1 MTWQYLQ
8 HSCLGYVAFPAQA
21 GCTYVFTYCNSV
33 APSAGYSGDPYL
45 TINSSSPMAGAV
57 AANDD
62 YCGLGS
68 YISWTAPA
76 TQTYYLQMGNWA
88 QGASCACGQNRN
100 LGYRSTNCVAG
111 VQPPSGITASAMSV
125 CQGQPVTLT
134 ATGTMGT
141 QYWYT
146 GSCGGTQIGTGASIS
161 VTPATTTTYY
171 VNNNSGGQ
179 FSPSCA
185 SVTIIVNPSPPAPTV
200 SGNLTIC
207 GTGSTTLTASGSSGN
222 YLWYSNA
229 AGTNQLAT
237 TAAYTTP
244 ILTTTTTYYLAATSA
259 PPNQVPGNW
268 TFTNCGATSNVG
280 PTQVQCDATYGPG
293 VVTVTGSG
301 TQRWTVPQSGMYTI
315 TGRGASGGNAN
326 IALGG
331 QGRVIQIQV
340 ALTAGHQIGMI
351 VGQQG
356 GQLQFNTGYAGSGG
370 GGTFVYNYTTNQ
382 PILVCG
388 GGGGAGKGSPSWN
401 FTTNGGDAA
410 PYNSTSGTAGL
421 ATPGSWCA
429 VGAAGTGGNGGGGG
443 NGGSGG
449 GGLNGNGTQSTY
461 GGAVGQ
467 SFISG
472 GLGGTH
478 TMYTGGVTS
487 NVPGGFGGGAG
498 AGGHNNYEANGGG
511 GGGYSGGGGAACRVG
526 GGGGGG
532 NFFTGTYIS
541 NSLNTGQGSVT
552 ISGGIGGGNACISP
566 IIPVTVVVNPQPTV
580 TLTGTTI
587 CAGQSATLTANANLP
602 GGTYVWSPGNL
613 QGQSITVNPNTTT
626 AYTVTYTSV
635 GCPGATATATVTVNP
650 MQPITGNLTICS
662 GTTTQLSNPVAPSG
676 SPWMSSNTAVATISP
691 SGLVTGL
698 SAGTTTITYSSSNGC
713 QATAIVT
720 VDGTPLLTVTPNNIA
735 CFGGSGSVTLSASGG
750 TAPFNYGA
758 TPTTNLAPGS
768 YTYVATSASGCVSL
782 PVTITITQPQVGL
795 TVTTTQT
802 NVLCFGNST
811 GAINATPAGGS
822 APYTYSWSNG
832 ATTQNLT
839 AIPSGSYTVTVT
851 DANGCTATATVII
864 TQPAAALA
872 ATTTQVMIACFG
884 GNTGSVNMT
893 PTGGT
898 APYTYV
904 WTGGSTAQSAIGV
917 PAGTY
922 TVTVTDANGCTTTV
936 TATIT
941 QPQAPLTL
949 TNTQTNVSCFGNS
962 TGAINLTPA
971 GGTPAYSY
979 LWSNNATTQNLTS
992 LPAGTYTVVVT
1003 DANGC
1008 TANASV
1014 TITQPQTGLTVT
1026 TTQTNVLC
1034 FGNSTGAINATP
1046 AGGSAPY
1053 TYSWSNGATTQNL
1066 TAIPSGS
1073 YTVTVSDANG
1083 CTATATAIITQPAAV
1098 LAATTTQVMIA
1109 CFGGNTGSVNMT
1121 PTGGTAPYT
1130 YVWTG
1135 GSTAQSAIGVP
1146 AGTYTVTVTDANGC
1160 TTTVTATITQPQAPL
1175 TLTNTQTNI
1184 LCFGTST
1191 GSINLTPAG
1200 GTPAYSYLWSNNATT
1215 QNLTSLAAGTY
1226 TVVVTDA
1233 NGCTANASV
1242 TITQPQ
1248 TGLSVATTQTNVLCF
1263 GNSTGAINAT
1273 PSGGSAPY
1281 NYSWSNNA
1289 TTQNLTAIASGSY
1302 TVTVL
1307 DANGCT
1313 ATATAVITQPAAA
1326 LAATTTQVNILCLN
1340 GVGSINLTVSGGTLG
1355 YTYLWSNQVTT
1366 EDLANLQAGVYTV
1379 VVTDANGCVVN
1390 ATATILQSLS
1400 QVPVAI
1406 NNLSGTT
1413 VLTCASP
1420 IINVQA
1426 TGGVTYTWTGGSSLN
1441 TAANSFTLPGQYT
1454 VNMIDPNGCPVSQ
1467 NITLT
1472 QNVVLPPVQIT
1483 NNSGA
1488 TVIDCNNATINLSA
1502 SGGGQYAWNNGLGSL
1517 ANVSIAT
1524 AGTYTVVVTASNG
1537 CVDSS
1542 TVIVTVAPT
1551 PLVTISDTAICSG
1564 QSVTLSPNYFPGG
1577 VGGTIIWSTAQS
1589 TPTITVSPATTTTYN
1604 ILYNYNGCP
1613 ATEDVVVTVNQT
1625 PTVNVTNST
1634 ICLGDN
1640 AQLTATPNA
1649 PGGSYLWTLGGET
1662 TSSISISPAT
1672 NTNYTVVYTLAGCA
1686 SAPSNGSVTVNP
1698 IPTVTVN
1705 SITICQG
1712 DVDSLTATPNLPGGT
1727 YLWAQGGQTTSTIA
1741 VNPQLNSNYSVVYT
1755 LNGCVSNS
1763 AQGTVS
1769 VNPLPAAIFIADT
1782 LTGCAPLSVQFNA
1795 DTTNQL
1801 ATYQW
1806 AGSNGASGI
1815 GDQANLIF
1823 SNTGCYD
1830 ITLTATM
1837 NGCVNSTTTNGYIC
1851 VQENP
1856 TANFSTSIND
1866 FTQPNESVTFINT
1879 SIGASGYIWSFGDG
1893 TLGNEMNPIHLYS
1906 GTNNGFT
1913 VTLIATTSMGC
1924 MDSTS
1929 MTIGY
1934 EETASF
1940 YIPNTFT
1947 PDGDKFNQTF
1957 NPIFSSGIDYQNYT
1971 MLIYNRWGEI
1981 VFETHDVA
1989 IGWDGSYGTEGLDA
2003 QPGVYTYQIMVKIPE
2018 TDERKI
2024 IAGHVNLLR

>member
-1 MTWQYLQ
+1 MTWQYFQ
-8 HSCLGYVAFPAQA
+8 HSCRGYVSFQAQA
-21 GCTYVFTYCNSV
+21 GCTYVFTYCNSQ
-33 APSAGYSGDPYL
+33 APSAYYNSDPYL
-45 TINSSSPMAGAV
+45 TIQTAIGAGTV

-62 YCGLGS
+62 WCGLGS
-68 YISWTAPA
+68 YLSWTAPA
-76 TQTYYLQMGNWA
+76 TQTYYLQLGNWA
-88 QGASCACGQNRN
+88 QGGCGCGLNRN

-280 PTQVQCDATYGPG
+280 PTQVQCNATYGPG

-498 AGGHNNYEANGGG
+498 AGGHSNYEANGGG

-532 NFFTGTYIS
+532 NFFTGTYVS
-541 NSLNTGQGSVT
+541 NSLNTGHGSVT
-552 ISGGIGGGNACISP
+552 IVGGVGGGNACISP

-580 TLTGTTI
+580 TTTGTTI
-587 CAGQSATLTANANLP
+587 CDGQSATLTANANIP
-602 GGTYVWSPGNL
+602 GGTYVWTPGNL

-626 AYTVTYTSV
+626 AYTVTYTTV

-662 GTTTQLSNPVAPSG
+662 GTTTQLANPVAPAAI
-676 SPWMSSNTAVATISP
+676 PWSSSNVAVATVSAN
-691 SGLVTGL
+691 GLVTGI
-698 SAGTTTITYSSSNGC
+698 SAGTATITFSSANGC

-720 VDGTPLLTVTPNNIA
+720 VDGTPILTVTPNNIA
-735 CFGGSGSVTLSASGG
+735 CFGGNGSVTLSASGG
-750 TAPFNYGA
+750 SAPFTYGA

-768 YTYVATSASGCVSL
+768 YTYVATSAAGCASAA
-782 PVTITITQPQVGL
+782 VTITIIQPQVGL

-811 GAINATPAGGS
+811 GAINTTPSGGT

-851 DANGCTATATVII
+851 DANGCTATATAVI

-922 TVTVTDANGCTTTV
+922 
-936 TATIT
+936 
-941 QPQAPLTL
+941 
-949 TNTQTNVSCFGNS
+949 S
-962 TGAINLTPA
+962 
-971 GGTPAYSY
+971 
-979 LWSNNATTQNLTS
+979 
-992 LPAGTYTVVVT
+992 
-1003 DANGC
+1003 
-1008 TANASV
+1008 
-1014 TITQPQTGLTVT
+1014 
-1026 TTQTNVLC
+1026 
-1034 FGNSTGAINATP
+1034 
-1046 AGGSAPY
+1046 
-1053 TYSWSNGATTQNL
+1053 
-1066 TAIPSGS
+1066 
-1073 YTVTVSDANG
+1073 
-1083 CTATATAIITQPAAV
+1083 
-1098 LAATTTQVMIA
+1098 
-1109 CFGGNTGSVNMT
+1109 
-1121 PTGGTAPYT
+1121 
-1130 YVWTG
+1130 
-1135 GSTAQSAIGVP
+1135 
-1146 AGTYTVTVTDANGC
+1146 VTVTDANGC

-1184 LCFGTST
+1184 LCFGNST
-1191 GSINLTPAG
+1191 GAINLTPAG

-1215 QNLTSLAAGTY
+1215 QNLSSLATGTY

-1281 NYSWSNNA
+1281 TYSWSNNA
-1289 TTQNLTAIASGSY
+1289 TTQNLTAIPSGSY

-1355 YTYLWSNQVTT
+1355 YTYLWSNQSTT
-1366 EDLANLQAGVYTV
+1366 EDLANLQVGVYTV
-1379 VVTDANGCVVN
+1379 VVTDTNGCVVN
-1390 ATATILQSLS
+1390 ATATILQTLS

-1426 TGGVTYTWTGGSSLN
+1426 TGGVTYTWTGGSSIN

-1502 SGGGQYAWNNGLGSL
+1502 SGGGQYAWNNGLGSNV
-1517 ANVSIAT
+1517 NVSIAT

-1564 QSVTLSPNYFPGG
+1564 QSVTLSPTYFPGG
-1577 VGGTIIWSTAQS
+1577 AGGTIIWSTAQS

-1640 AQLTATPNA
+1640 TQLTATPNA

-1727 YLWAQGGQTTSTIA
+1727 YLWSQGGETTSTIA

-1815 GDQANLIF
+1815 GDQASLVF

-1866 FTQPNESVTFINT
+1866 FTQPNESVTFINN

-1893 TLGNEMNPIHLYS
+1893 TLGNELNPIHLYS

-1913 VTLIATTSMGC
+1913 ITLIATTSMGC

-2003 QPGVYTYQIMVKIPE
+2003 QPGVYTYQITVKIPE